1 MPFHGQL
8 IGVGHRSRF
17 TLTCGSFDNASALSV
32 HVLLYTSLLQETLVL
47 MAILVHEIFT
57 ARGVMRNIRLGHV
70 TSLEAATLDHA
81 ADRGRAAVVRPLE
94 LVLASL
100 DCKVGKRDL
109 VGVSSSDG
117 RETEK

>member
-57 ARGVMRNIRLGHV
+57 AGGVMRHIRLDQV
-70 TSLEAATLDHA
+70 TSLEAAALDHA
-81 ADRGRAAVVRPLE
+81 AERGRAAVGRPLE
-94 LVLASL
+94 LVFASL
-100 DCKVGKRDL
+100 YGEVGK
-109 VGVSSSDG
+109 
-117 RETEK
+117 